1 MMAIGICFMHIP
13 GSTDP
18 ENDDVETDQQKQ
30 GTVDVASDITEAKD
44 LYD

>member
-1 MMAIGICFMHIP
+1 MIPNGTTASTMA
-13 GSTDP
+13 STDP

-30 GTVDVASDITEAKD
+30 GTVDVTSDITEAKD